1 MSILLQ
7 SFATKQV
14 QESPRDSEST
24 GALMIG
30 GEGGIFYYVKRKVV
44 LFQGVTF
51 YIILFLILSWRWLT
65 C

>member
-30 GEGGIFYYVKRKVV
+30 GEGVRLTK
-44 LFQGVTF
+44 
-51 YIILFLILSWRWLT
+51 ILSRLIT
-65 C
+65 CYKLALNPEYTRFYLI